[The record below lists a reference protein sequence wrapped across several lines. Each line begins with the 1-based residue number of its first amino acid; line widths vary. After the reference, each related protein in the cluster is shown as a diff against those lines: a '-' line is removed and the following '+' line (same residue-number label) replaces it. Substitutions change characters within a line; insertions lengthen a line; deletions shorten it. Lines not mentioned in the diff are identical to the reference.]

1 MVESTEG
8 KKWLIFQTFSGKEKK
23 ALSAAQKVIKEH
35 GLEGVVEPILPMEFV
50 SKVVTR
56 GRGPNKE
63 RVRVNVEKPIYRGYL
78 FVGVDGGREIIDKVV
93 NLLTETRLMR
103 ALTKR
108 DEKTGEPIYA
118 FLSEAEVN
126 ELKQKIEIEQQ
137 KKEQKVPYLEG
148 ERVRILV
155 GNFEGFVGTVE
166 EVYPQKKKLKV
177 LVNLLNRT
185 TPIVIDFDGVEK
197 AD

>member
-1 MVESTEG
+1 VEKAEE

-23 ALSAAQKVIKEH
+23 AYSAALKVIKEN
-35 GLEGVVEPILPMEFV
+35 GLEGLVEPILPTEFV

-78 FVGVDGGREIIDKVV
+78 FVGVSGGRELIDKVA
-93 NLLTETRLMR
+93 NLLSETKLMR

-118 FLSEAEVN
+118 FLSNEEVA
-126 ELKQKIEIEQQ
+126 ELKQKIELEQQ
-137 KKEQKVPYLEG
+137 KKEQKVPFLEG
-148 ERVRILV
+148 ERVRILM
-155 GNFEGFVGTVE
+155 GNFEGVIGTVE

-177 LVNLLNRT
+177 LVNLMNRT